1 MQVYHH
7 AHAPGLRRAT
17 TLGLMDRDPDD
28 RIIAPWSRS
37 SRTSA
42 RVIAWPIQ
50 SFMRWQAA
58 GGVALLAATV
68 VALIWANVAGA
79 SYTSFW
85 STSFTLGVG
94 DHLLT
99 TNLVTVVN
107 DALMFV
113 FFLLIGLEIKRELAI
128 GELSDRKAAALPVAA
143 AIGGMVLPAVIYLAF
158 NAGTPSQDGWGI
170 PMATDVAF
178 ALAVLAVLRH
188 RVPQSIWAFLLGVAV
203 IDDIGAIIV
212 IAVAYSSGVSLAWLC
227 AAVAALVLMRVL
239 IHLKVRALPPYVVL
253 ALLAWAFTAASG
265 VHATIAGVAIGLL
278 MPARPRQQ
286 PAAVSHAARAVA
298 DETSDNPS
306 PPDADDHAWME
317 LAHLSRE
324 AVSPASRLIHALEPW
339 SSFVVLPIFALANA
353 GIVLN
358 GSVFDTSYTTRA
370 AVGVA
375 VALVVG
381 KAIGLPLG
389 AFIAL
394 RTRLGRMPEGANW
407 GQMMGVGLLG
417 GIGFTVSLFITD
429 LAFGD
434 PYMSEATKA
443 GVLAGSVVA
452 AILGALVLTRASRA
466 SGRAH

>member
-1 MQVYHH
+1 MATGRTGPDRNRV
-7 AHAPGLRRAT
+7 AAATLRAVEK
-17 TLGLMDRDPDD
+17 DPDD

-58 GGVALLAATV
+58 GGVALLAATI
-68 VALIWANVAGA
+68 VALIWANTAGD

-85 STSFTLGVG
+85 STSFTLGMG
-94 DHLLT
+94 DHVLT

-107 DALMFV
+107 DGLMVV

-128 GELSDRKAAALPVAA
+128 GELSDRKAAALPIAA
-143 AIGGMVLPAVIYLAF
+143 AIGGMVLPALIYLAF
-158 NAGTPSQDGWGI
+158 NAGTPNQDGWGI

-178 ALAVLAVLRH
+178 ALAVLAVLRS

-212 IAVAYSSGVSLAWLC
+212 IAVVYSSGVSLAWLA
-227 AAVAALVLMRVL
+227 AAVGALVLMRVL
-239 IHLKVRALPPYVVL
+239 IQMKVRALPPYVVL
-253 ALLAWAFTAASG
+253 GVLAWAFTAASG

-286 PAAVSHAARAVA
+286 PAAVSRAAREVA

-353 GIVLN
+353 GIMLN
-358 GSVFDTSYTTRA
+358 ASVFDAPYATRA
-370 AVGVA
+370 ALGVA
-375 VALVVG
+375 VALLVG

-389 AFIAL
+389 AFAAL
-394 RTRLGRMPEGANW
+394 KSGLGRMPDGARW
-407 GQMMGVGLLG
+407 SQMMGVGVLG

-434 PYMSEATKA
+434 PFMSEATKA
-443 GVLAGSVVA
+443 GVLAASVVA
-452 AILGALVLTRASRA
+452 AIVGAFVLARAARASD
-466 SGRAH
+466 RAH